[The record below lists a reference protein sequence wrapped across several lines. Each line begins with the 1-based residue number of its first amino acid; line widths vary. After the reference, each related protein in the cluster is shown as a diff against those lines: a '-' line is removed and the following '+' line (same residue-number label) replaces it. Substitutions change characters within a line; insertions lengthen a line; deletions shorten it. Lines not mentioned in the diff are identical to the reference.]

1 MYTHSISS
9 DTLHT
14 RQLYAQCNM
23 FSIVHKIHHRFD
35 MFDSKAIQ
43 LKLKEKKNEK
53 KKKKGKETVRKLCET
68 VRKEC
73 IIRSNKSRE
82 CTKLIV

>member
-1 MYTHSISS
+1 M
-9 DTLHT
+9 
-14 RQLYAQCNM
+14 YAQCNM

-43 LKLKEKKNEK
+43 LKLNEEKEEKTKKRK
-53 KKKKGKETVRKLCET
+53 KKETVRKLCET

>member
-1 MYTHSISS
+1 
-9 DTLHT
+9 
-14 RQLYAQCNM
+14 
-23 FSIVHKIHHRFD
+23 

-43 LKLKEKKNEK
+43 LKLNEEKEEKTKKRK
-53 KKKKGKETVRKLCET
+53 KKETVRKLCET